1 MTNCRRS
8 TTRSRRCSRT
18 SSSTTCCRPAGTFAD
33 LKHLKGRGGTNV
45 ALDYHLRRGDVDAA
59 LAGADHVFEHTFK
72 TQQCLH
78 LPFEPFVS
86 IAEPGDNRLTIHTA
100 NQSPSFV
107 RIEIARL
114 FGWPENRVRVKVP
127 YLGGGFGAK
136 VYIKLEALVAALAML
151 VRRPVKI
158 ALTMEEQFYMI
169 TKHPT
174 TFRIKSGVSKDGRL
188 VARACE
194 VFWNGGAYADIGPR
208 VAQKSGFTAP
218 GPYDIDNV
226 SIDSYELYTNRTPAG
241 ALRGFGVPQ
250 LVWAYECHTDL
261 IAREL
266 GIDPVEFRRKNILRE
281 GRPQASGTVLQDAAI
296 AEVLDALAARM
307 GWNAPFDRGTGTLRR
322 GRGIAIG
329 FKASISPT
337 TSVAIVN
344 ISADG
349 STTLYT
355 STVDMGQGSDT
366 AFAQIVGE
374 VLDVNAEAVRIVHP
388 DTDVTPYD
396 MGTLGSRSLYHMG
409 NAVRLAAEDAR
420 AKLRALAAEAGLPE
434 GTNYPPAEVFKKRY
448 GMQAGNVIGTAS
460 FVPSYKS
467 PDAQTG
473 LSDNVTPFWMV
484 GGAGV
489 EVEVDTETGHVRI
502 LRLVNAA
509 DCGKPINPGVA
520 RTQLSGAA
528 IMQLGFT
535 LSEAMQ
541 LDGGQVTNASLADY
555 KIPGI
560 GDIPPM
566 ENELVAAEQHS
577 GPFGAKGLGESGTFG
592 VSPAIANAI
601 HDAVGVRIVEL
612 PITAEAVLRAL
623 ARARRP
629 PAGRR
634 MIGRMMSAR
643 TINFT
648 LNGEAV
654 SDRDRAAPQSGR
666 AVAALRSVRRARKL
680 RPGTVR
686 LLHRA
691 GRRHGGV
698 RLPLFRGLGRRQERH
713 DRRASRCRRRAVQ
726 GAAGFH
732 RLRRVPVRLLHARLR
747 ADDASIAQRAS
758 GPERR
763 RNPPLSRR
771 QSLPLRRLSGNHRGG
786 EARGEGDGL
795 NSAAVSALR
804 PSPEIAVCS
813 GQNRRPWRIRH
824 KAAVPDCR
832 RGYANKAATNPPIW
846 RGPPNPAS
854 TTVRSHGREILARR
868 TNLRDNR
875 PARSTK
881 CLRAAR

>member
-1 MTNCRRS
+1 MKQVGRDIPRLEVRAKVTGRTEYVHNLRLPGMLYGKVARS
-8 TTRSRRCSRT
+8 TAPHGRIRNIDTRAAKAVAGVHRVVTGEDIRKLIAEPYYGPAFHDQPILALDKVHHVGEPVAAVLASDPHVAERAAQLIEVEYDELPAVYDEVAAMAPDIVVHDMLK
-18 SSSTTCCRPAGTFAD
+18 PAGTFAD
-33 LKHLKGRGGTNV
+33 LKHLKGRKGTNV

-59 LAGADHVFEHTFK
+59 MSRAARVVEHTFK

-86 IAEPGDNRLTIHTA
+86 VAELGDGTLTIHTSS
-100 NQSPSFV
+100 QTPSFV
-107 RIEIARL
+107 RTEIARL

-136 VYIKLEALVAALAML
+136 VYVKLEALVAALAML

-174 TFRIKSGVSKDGRL
+174 TFRIKSGVDRNGKV

-208 VAQKSGFTAP
+208 VTQKSGFTAP
-218 GPYDIDNV
+218 GPYDIDNI
-226 SIDSYELYTNRTPAG
+226 SIDSYSLYTNRTPAG
-241 ALRGFGVPQ
+241 ALRGFGIPQ
-250 LVWAYECHTDL
+250 LVWAYESHTDL

-281 GRPQASGTVLQDAAI
+281 GRPQASGTAMQDAAI
-296 AEVLDALAARM
+296 AEVLDTIAARM
-307 GWNAPFDRGTGTLRR
+307 GWSAPFDRGTGTVRR
-322 GRGIAIG
+322 GRGVAIG

-344 ISADG
+344 VSADG

-366 AFAQIVGE
+366 AFAQMVAE
-374 VLDVNAEAVRIVHP
+374 VLDLDSEDVRIVHP

-396 MGTLGSRSLYHMG
+396 MGTLGSRSLFHMG

-420 AKLRALAAEAGLPE
+420 TRLRALAAEAGLPA
-434 GTNYPPAEVFKKRY
+434 GTNYPPAEIFKKRY

-460 FVPSYKS
+460 FVPTYKS

-473 LSDNVTPFWMV
+473 LSDNVTPFWMI
-484 GGAGV
+484 GGAAV
-489 EVEVDTETGHVRI
+489 EVEVDTETGHVRVTKLI
-502 LRLVNAA
+502 NAA

-535 LSEAMQ
+535 LSEDMR

-560 GDIPPM
+560 RDIPPM
-566 ENELVAAEQHS
+566 ENVLVEAEQHS

-601 HDAVGVRIVEL
+601 HDAVGVRITSL

-623 ARARRP
+623 RAQ
-629 PAGRR
+629 AG
-634 MIGRMMSAR
+634 
-643 TINFT
+643 
-648 LNGEAV
+648 
-654 SDRDRAAPQSGR
+654 Q
-666 AVAALRSVRRARKL
+666 
-680 RPGTVR
+680 
-686 LLHRA
+686 
-691 GRRHGGV
+691 
-698 RLPLFRGLGRRQERH
+698 PLE
-713 DRRASRCRRRAVQ
+713 D
-726 GAAGFH
+726 
-732 RLRRVPVRLLHARLR
+732 
-747 ADDASIAQRAS
+747 
-758 GPERR
+758 E
-763 RNPPLSRR
+763 
-771 QSLPLRRLSGNHRGG
+771 
-786 EARGEGDGL
+786 
-795 NSAAVSALR
+795 
-804 PSPEIAVCS
+804 
-813 GQNRRPWRIRH
+813 
-824 KAAVPDCR
+824 
-832 RGYANKAATNPPIW
+832 
-846 RGPPNPAS
+846 
-854 TTVRSHGREILARR
+854 
-868 TNLRDNR
+868 
-875 PARSTK
+875 
-881 CLRAAR
+881 